1 MNKKKFDVDM
11 WFELPLN
18 KIHNET
24 PEDKKDISFDDSN
37 IEFIIQQIESSKID
51 LTSDYNDWLNIGF
64 ALADKFGE
72 SGRNYYHR
80 ISQFYIGYKSTG
92 CDEQFNKCLKGNGT
106 GITMGTFYY
115 LCKNAGIKLNDSDF
129 EETKE
134 IEDETTFENQVPLI
148 SDTLFPQL
156 PQFLQMITNV
166 ASSKEERDLLLLGS
180 MVALSACFPKLYGI
194 YDGNKVYA
202 NLFLFIT
209 ASASAGKGRLVH
221 CKQLVNPI
229 HKKKREESKF
239 LRQKYEAELQEFN
252 RTKGKDKNA
261 VKPLPPPEKM
271 LFIPA
276 NNSATG
282 AFQLLNDNNGQGL
295 IFETEGDTL
304 ALAFKSEYGNYSDGF
319 RKAFH
324 HESISYYRRT
334 DREFVE
340 IEKPCIACLLS
351 GTPKQISSLIPN
363 AENGLFSRFMFY
375 YMNIKPTWKNVF
387 EKKTSNGLEEYFDE
401 LASEFFQFYDALLKQ
416 DLIKFE
422 LTEEQEN
429 RFNNSFADIQ
439 NTYLA
444 IQSSEYIATVR
455 RLGVITFRIAM
466 IFTVLRILETGDT
479 TSPLICSDIDFN
491 NAFDITK
498 TLVKHASK
506 VFSELP
512 EDKPMTLKKNLKEQ
526 FFAKLPKFFN
536 RQDYLLTAKSLNIA
550 DKTAE
555 GYISKFV
562 KGNVLFRLKKD
573 HYEKLDNSI
582 G

>member
-11 WFELPLN
+11 WFELP
-18 KIHNET
+18 
-24 PEDKKDISFDDSN
+24 PKKESTLIQTVQQLSSEIELD
-37 IEFIIQQIESSKID
+37 IEFIIEQLESSKID
-51 LTSDYNDWLNIGF
+51 LTSDYNNWLNIGF

-72 SGRNYYHR
+72 SGRIYYHR
-80 ISQFYIGYKSTG
+80 VSQFYNGYKSTD

-106 GITMGTFYY
+106 GITIGTFYF
-115 LCKNAGIKLNDSDF
+115 LCKNAGIKLYTSDF

-134 IEDETTFENQVPLI
+134 TEDVPILDNQVQLL

-156 PQFLQMITNV
+156 PQFLQKITNV
-166 ASSKEERDLLLLGS
+166 SSSKEERDLLLLGS
-180 MVALSACFPKLYGI
+180 MVTLSACFPKFYGI
-194 YDGNKVYA
+194 YDGNKVFA
-202 NLFLFIT
+202 ILFLFIT
-209 ASASAGKGRLVH
+209 APASAGKGRLVH

-282 AFQLLNDNNGQGL
+282 AFQLLNDNEGRGL

-304 ALAFKSEYGNYSDGF
+304 SQAFKSDYGNYSDGF

-324 HESISYYRRT
+324 HETISYYRRT

-340 IEKPCIACLLS
+340 IENPCISCLLS
-351 GTPKQISSLIPN
+351 GTPKQISALIPN

-375 YMNIKPTWKNVF
+375 YMNIKPSWKNVF
-387 EKKTSNGLEEYFDE
+387 EKKTENGLGEYFDE
-401 LASEFFQFYDALLKQ
+401 LACEFYLFYEALLKQ
-416 DLIKFE
+416 DIIKFE

-429 RFNNSFADIQ
+429 RFNNSFEAIQ

-444 IQSSEYIATVR
+444 IQSMEYMATVR
-455 RLGVITFRIAM
+455 RLGVVTFRIAM
-466 IFTVLRILETGDT
+466 IFTILRSLENGDT
-479 TSPLICSDIDFN
+479 TSPLICDDVDFN
-491 NAFDITK
+491 NALDITK
-498 TLVKHASK
+498 TLVKHASI

-512 EDKPMTLKKNLKEQ
+512 EDRPLSSKKNLKEQ
-526 FFAKLPKFFN
+526 FLDKLPKFFN
-536 RQDYLLTAKSLNIA
+536 RQEYLETAKSLDIA

-555 GYISKFV
+555 GYISKFI
-562 KGNVLFRLKKD
+562 KGNLLFRLKKD
-573 HYEKLDNSI
+573 HYEKISQ
-582 G
+582 